1 MKAPEELWE
10 IQWGPLNSKASPAS
24 GARSPNRHARKSKSH
39 PNQLTF
45 VHEEKE
51 LDSFPFLMIHL
62 YNNHVCVW
70 VLSSSVVS
78 DSVTPWTVAN
88 KALLSVEFSRQ
99 EYWSGMPFPSLGDL
113 PNPGIK
119 PESPAL
125 AGEFFTTAPPGKPYN
140 NHTNIY
146 FSSISIFK
154 RFYIH
159 YLKCKCLLLHLIWN
173 IPLKVLYFSI

>member
-1 MKAPEELWE
+1 MENINPSPHSIIIKHSFPTASCYFAVRGTCKNILGFLSWTRETGTWRVIIIMNFPGISSLEMSVPRVYLLIHNPKEISGPRSSGFEYHVWSLKFMKAPEELWE

-78 DSVTPWTVAN
+78 DSLRPRG
-88 KALLSVEFSRQ
+88 L
-99 EYWSGMPFPSLGDL
+99 
-113 PNPGIK
+113 
-119 PESPAL
+119 
-125 AGEFFTTAPPGKPYN
+125 
-140 NHTNIY
+140 
-146 FSSISIFK
+146 
-154 RFYIH
+154 
-159 YLKCKCLLLHLIWN
+159 
-173 IPLKVLYFSI
+173 